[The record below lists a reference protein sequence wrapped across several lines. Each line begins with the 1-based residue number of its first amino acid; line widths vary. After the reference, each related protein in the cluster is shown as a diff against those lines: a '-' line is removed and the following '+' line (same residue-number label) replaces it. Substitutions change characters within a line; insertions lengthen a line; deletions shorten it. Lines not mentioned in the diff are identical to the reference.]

1 MGLAGHKSVEYCT
14 EVSYLYIV
22 LTIALTVYGQIII
35 KWQVVNAGEFPEA
48 SVSKVWFLL
57 GLLLN
62 PWIISAL
69 LSAFLASMSW
79 MAVMTKL
86 QLSYAYPFTSL
97 SFVFVLVLSGILFH
111 ETITLPKVI
120 GMGLIVLGIIVGSR
134 G

>member
-1 MGLAGHKSVEYCT
+1 M
-14 EVSYLYIV
+14 SYLYIV
-22 LTIALTVYGQIII
+22 LTIVLTVYGQIII

-48 SVSKVWFLL
+48 SVNKVWFLL

-62 PWIISAL
+62 PWIISAF

-97 SFVFVLVLSGILFH
+97 TFVFVLVLSGMLFH
-111 ETITLPKVI
+111 ETITLPKAI
-120 GMGLIVLGIIVGSR
+120 GMGLIVLGIIVGSQ